1 MQCAF
6 YSIYWLQLLDDIC
19 ALNES
24 LKCFSNE
31 NLLKIFLYGAED
43 FSTQMNSEIL
53 KCTIK
58 FTKFNDPLFINL
70 VALYFFLSCCFCLS
84 VCLSRVCLCLCLS
97 LSLSL
102 SLSVSLCL
110 SLSLLSLSLT
120 KKLVF
125 NIFYM
130 YFMFNLCTEFTVTG
144 ICLT

>member
-24 LKCFSNE
+24 LKCFLNE

-84 VCLSRVCLCLCLS
+84 VCLSVSVSVSVSVSLYLS

-102 SLSVSLCL
+102 LS
-110 SLSLLSLSLT
+110 LSLSLT